1 MSKRFSEKGEV
12 LMSSATSFFMYKG
25 YPLVR
30 NNDTIYYGNMY
41 DEYVI
46 MLNIIEKKKI
56 GNLEVAS
63 KVKIY
68 QMSTDEKINPVER
81 VVKSSEKDGLYEALD
96 LANVWL
102 ERSFKKA

>member
-1 MSKRFSEKGEV
+1 
-12 LMSSATSFFMYKG
+12 MSSSDKTKSFFMYKG

-41 DEYVI
+41 DDYVI

-56 GNLEVAS
+56 GSLEVAS
-63 KVKIY
+63 KIKVY
-68 QMSTDEKINPVER
+68 QMSTDEKLNPVER

>member
-1 MSKRFSEKGEV
+1 
-12 LMSSATSFFMYKG
+12 MSSATSFFMYKG

>member
-1 MSKRFSEKGEV
+1 
-12 LMSSATSFFMYKG
+12 MSSATSFFMYKG

-63 KVKIY
+63 KIKIY

-102 ERSFKKA
+102 ERSFKKV